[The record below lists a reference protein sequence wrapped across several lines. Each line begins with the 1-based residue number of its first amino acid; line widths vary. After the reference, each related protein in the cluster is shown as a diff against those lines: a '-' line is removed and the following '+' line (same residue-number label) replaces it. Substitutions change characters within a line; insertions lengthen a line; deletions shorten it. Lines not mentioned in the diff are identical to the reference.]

1 MAGMVGMPV
10 PAAASAGTFRTTSRV
25 NLRAE
30 ANTTST
36 AITVINSGT
45 SVEVL
50 DHNPAGWSTVTVSG
64 SSGFIR
70 SDFLKFPIASGSTA
84 TFKTTAGVNVRSSA
98 STTASVVTTV
108 VRNTSV
114 EVSDHDPAG
123 WSRVR
128 VDGKSGFIRSDF
140 LTRGGD
146 GSAAGTEATGAG
158 ATSGSSSSSSSG
170 SSSGSSTTLRTTG
183 TVNIRSGPSSTN
195 HSIVRTLVANT
206 SVEVISTG
214 HGADGDWSQVRHN
227 NSNGYIRSDLLSA
240 TGSSQSRTLRTTGT
254 VNMRSG
260 PSRNNSIIR
269 TLAPNT
275 SVEVV
280 STGHGT
286 NGAWSSVRHNNT
298 NGFINS
304 SLLST
309 VGATPSTLRT
319 VTGGVRIRSGPST
332 SHRIL
337 QSLPANTQVQIL
349 GTQGSWY
356 RVRHQSTEGYI
367 RQDLLGTGIRSVE
380 VVNWSTARTLLP
392 RNRNIR
398 IQDVRTGIAYNV
410 RILSMGNHADVD
422 PATQADT
429 DAKLRSR
436 NGVWSWAARPVWV
449 TVGDRT
455 FAAAINGM
463 PHAGSGVSG
472 NGLNGHFCLHFRDS
486 LSHGTVSSAYITGMQ
501 NAITEAYN
509 ARPR

>member
-1 MAGMVGMPV
+1 MAGMVGISMP
-10 PAAASAGTFRTTSRV
+10 AEASAGSFRTTSRV

-36 AITVINSGT
+36 TITVVNSGT
-45 SVEVL
+45 TVDVL
-50 DHNPAGWSTVTVSG
+50 DHNPAGWSKVTVGG
-64 SSGFIR
+64 STGFIR
-70 SDFLKFPIASGSTA
+70 SDFLKFPIANNSTA
-84 TFKTTAGVNVRSSA
+84 TFKTTTGVNVRSSA
-98 STTASVVTTV
+98 STTSNKVTTV
-108 VRNTSV
+108 VKNTSV

-128 VDGKSGFIRSDF
+128 VDGKNGYIRSDF

-158 ATSGSSSSSSSG
+158 ATSGSSSSSSS
-170 SSSGSSTTLRTTG
+170 SGSSTTLRTTG
-183 TVNIRSGPSSTN
+183 TVNIRSGASTD
-195 HSIVRTLVANT
+195 HSIVRTLVANA

-214 HGADGDWSQVRHN
+214 HGAKGDWSQVKAG
-227 NSNGYIRSDLLSA
+227 SFSGYIRSDLLSA
-240 TGSSQSRTLRTTGT
+240 TGASQSRTLKTTGS

-260 PSRNNSIIR
+260 PSTNNSVIR

-275 SVEVV
+275 SVEV
-280 STGHGT
+280 TGTGLGA

-298 NGFINS
+298 NGFISTN
-304 SLLST
+304 LLS
-309 VGATPSTLRT
+309 VAGATPSTLRT
-319 VTGGVRIRSGPST
+319 VTAGVRIRSGPST
-332 SHRIL
+332 DHRIL
-337 QSLPANTQVQIL
+337 KTLPVNTQVQIL

-356 RVRHQSTEGYI
+356 KVKHEGTEGYI
-367 RQDLLGTGIRSVE
+367 SQSLLGTGIRSIE
-380 VVNWSTARTLLP
+380 VINWATARTLLP
-392 RNRNIR
+392 RNKNIR

-410 RILSMGNHADVD
+410 RVMSLGNHADVD

-436 NGVWSWAARPVWV
+436 NGVWSWNSRPVWV

-486 LSHGTVSSAYITGMQ
+486 TSHGVTSAGYIKGMQ
-501 NAITEAYN
+501 DAITEAYN